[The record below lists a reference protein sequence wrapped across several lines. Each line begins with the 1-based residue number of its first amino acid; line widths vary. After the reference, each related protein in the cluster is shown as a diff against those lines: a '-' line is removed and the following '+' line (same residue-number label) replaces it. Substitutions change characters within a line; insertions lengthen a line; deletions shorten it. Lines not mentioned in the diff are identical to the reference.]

1 MDLFDS
7 ILYGFQVTFEPMNLL
22 FCAVG
27 VLIGTMVG
35 VLPGIG
41 PVAAMALLLPAT
53 FHVTPTASLIM
64 LAGIYYG
71 VQYGGSTTSILVNIP
86 GEASSVI
93 TCIEGYQMAR
103 RGRAG
108 PALGIAAWG
117 SFLAGTMSVVGLM
130 LVAVPLAR
138 AALSFGPPEYF
149 ALMCSGL
156 IILTNLAQGS
166 IHKALMMAL
175 VGLILGNIGLDI
187 MTGLPRF
194 TLGLNELTDG
204 VGIIPL
210 VMGIF
215 GITEILTNLE
225 GKAEREILE
234 TSVRNLWPSLKDW
247 AEAKWAMVRGSIIGF
262 LLGILP
268 GGGAILATFV
278 SYAVEKKVSRTP
290 EKFGKGA
297 IEGVAGPESAN
308 NAAAGGSLIPLLS
321 LGIPPNP
328 VMAMLFSALI
338 IHGIQPG
345 PLLIKNHPELFWGL
359 VSSMY
364 VGNAL
369 LLVLNLP
376 LIGIWVQVLKVP
388 YKVLFPLI
396 ILFCLIGVYS
406 MNNVVFDLYVM
417 IFFGA
422 AGYLM
427 RKFGYEPAP
436 LILAYVLGPMLE
448 QNLRQSLLIS
458 QGSFMIFI
466 TRPISAAFLVAALLL
481 LISNVLPF
489 VKKRRK
495 EYDAFEE

>member
-7 ILYGFQVTFEPMNLL
+7 ILYGFQVTFEPGNLL

-93 TCIEGYQMAR
+93 TCIEGHQMAR
-103 RGRAG
+103 KGRAG

-117 SFLAGTMSVVGLM
+117 SFLAGTMSIVGLM

-225 GKAEREILE
+225 GTAEREILR
-234 TSVRNLWPSLKDW
+234 TSLRNLWPSLKDW

-278 SYAVEKKVSRTP
+278 SYAVEKKISRTP

-466 TRPISAAFLVAALLL
+466 TRPISAVFLVAALLL

-495 EYDAFEE
+495 EYDAYEE

>member
-1 MDLFDS
+1 
-7 ILYGFQVTFEPMNLL
+7 
-22 FCAVG
+22 
-27 VLIGTMVG
+27 
-35 VLPGIG
+35 
-41 PVAAMALLLPAT
+41 
-53 FHVTPTASLIM
+53 
-64 LAGIYYG
+64 
-71 VQYGGSTTSILVNIP
+71 
-86 GEASSVI
+86 
-93 TCIEGYQMAR
+93 
-103 RGRAG
+103 
-108 PALGIAAWG
+108 
-117 SFLAGTMSVVGLM
+117 
-130 LVAVPLAR
+130 
-138 AALSFGPPEYF
+138 
-149 ALMCSGL
+149 
-156 IILTNLAQGS
+156 
-166 IHKALMMAL
+166 
-175 VGLILGNIGLDI
+175 
-187 MTGLPRF
+187 
-194 TLGLNELTDG
+194 
-204 VGIIPL
+204 
-210 VMGIF
+210 
-215 GITEILTNLE
+215 
-225 GKAEREILE
+225 
-234 TSVRNLWPSLKDW
+234 LKDW

-278 SYAVEKKVSRTP
+278 SYAVEKKISRTP

-345 PLLIKNHPELFWGL
+345 PLLIKSHPDIFWGL

-364 VGNAL
+364 IGNAL

-376 LIGIWVQVLKVP
+376 LIGIWVQVLKIP

-466 TRPISAAFLVAALLL
+466 TRPISAAFLVAAFLL

>member
-103 RGRAG
+103 KGRAG

-225 GKAEREILE
+225 GTAEREILE

-278 SYAVEKKVSRTP
+278 SYAVEKKVSRNP

-308 NAAAGGSLIPLLS
+308 NAAAGGSLIPTS
-321 LGIPPNP
+321 LPW
-328 VMAMLFSALI
+328 
-338 IHGIQPG
+338 
-345 PLLIKNHPELFWGL
+345 HP
-359 VSSMY
+359 S
-364 VGNAL
+364 
-369 LLVLNLP
+369 
-376 LIGIWVQVLKVP
+376 
-388 YKVLFPLI
+388 
-396 ILFCLIGVYS
+396 
-406 MNNVVFDLYVM
+406 
-417 IFFGA
+417 
-422 AGYLM
+422 
-427 RKFGYEPAP
+427 
-436 LILAYVLGPMLE
+436 
-448 QNLRQSLLIS
+448 
-458 QGSFMIFI
+458 
-466 TRPISAAFLVAALLL
+466 
-481 LISNVLPF
+481 
-489 VKKRRK
+489 
-495 EYDAFEE
+495 